1 MKKSLRAKRMEKHHR
16 RRNSAAK
23 LQLVSLMDIFTIL
36 VFFLLLNS
44 SDVEILQ
51 TDKTIALPESISKQ
65 KPDETLVIRVNKES
79 LFVGAD
85 KVVEVA
91 DMMKGESS
99 DLVEPLSLAL
109 QEYAKDKPLTEREEE
124 RGRSVTIMGDQTVPY
139 AVLKRIMATSAATD
153 YRDIALAVSQ
163 VFTNSSDKSLL
174 EDAAKAGSTASPTTA
189 SSALSTTTGE
199 ISR

>member
-16 RRNSAAK
+16 RHNSAAK

-51 TDKTIALPESISKQ
+51 TDKSIALPESISQQ
-65 KPDETLVIRVNKES
+65 KPDETLVIRVNQES

-85 KVVEVA
+85 KVADVA
-91 DMMKGESS
+91 DMMKGDSS
-99 DLVEPLSLAL
+99 ELVQPLSLAL
-109 QEYAKDKPLTEREEE
+109 QKYAEDKPLTEREIE

-163 VFTNSSDKSLL
+163 VFTTNSDRLLL
-174 EDAAKAGSTASPTTA
+174 ENTFNGTANTEANT
-189 SSALSTTTGE
+189 SSATGE
-199 ISR
+199 INR